1 MTTIGRAV
9 SSVLVAALVAGCG
22 GSDEDTAEPNAQVPF
37 ALVLETDTA
46 AFDRAAASTYDATAP
61 ADFLTLGEISSAYGA
76 SPDVVGAVT
85 KQMRDRGVEVTAD
98 PSGAALWGTVEVAEA
113 EDLFGV
119 EFETQQIDG
128 GGRSIR
134 ASGTPKAPDGID
146 GVRAVVGLSA
156 TLGAD
161 DETGGDGSSATTSST
176 TASSA
181 PASSTTTSSTPAS
194 STTASTTDPLP
205 ACPGGEVTRSGLAQ
219 SYGVEAPV
227 AQGAT
232 GAGVTVAMIE
242 IQSFDD
248 RVFQTYDGCVGD
260 ALDAERIT
268 QLTVEPAPLPAPGS
282 EVALD
287 TVAVGL
293 LAPGAEQQLTRFD
306 PESSIVF
313 PLLSILDAA
322 AGQGR
327 TPEVLL
333 LSVGFCEIARS
344 AEEIEL
350 GERLLAAFALSGTT
364 SVASSGDLGSSSCHP
379 GTDDPAV
386 QYPTSSAWVTS
397 IGGADFD
404 GTAAQPAA
412 LEVWNSA
419 PGSDNAGGGG
429 ISTKVARP
437 AWQTGTNVD
446 GDMRVVP
453 DVAAFAEPNG
463 VGLFPTCDDDG
474 CAWQGLGGTSLSG
487 AAVAGAL
494 ALLLEAPDGVDASRR
509 VGHLAPLLPGSAG
522 QVTTDI
528 TAGDNHVFTERCC
541 TAAAGYDP
549 ASGWGLV
556 DLPALVDQVGR
567 RG

>member
-1 MTTIGRAV
+1 MTTIGRAMG
-9 SSVLVAALVAGCG
+9 SVLVAALVAGCG
-22 GSDEDTAEPNAQVPF
+22 GTDEDTAKPNAQVPF

-46 AFDRAAASTYDATAP
+46 AFDRAVASTYDATAP
-61 ADFLTLGEISSAYGA
+61 ADFLTLDEISTAYGA
-76 SPDVVGAVT
+76 SPDVVEAAT
-85 KQMRDRGVEVTAD
+85 KEMRDRGVEVRVD
-98 PSGAALWGTVEVAEA
+98 PSGAALWGTVEVADA

-134 ASGTPKAPDGID
+134 ATGTPKVPDGVD

-156 TLGAD
+156 TMGAERLD
-161 DETGGDGSSATTSST
+161 GGDGASTTTSST

-181 PASSTTTSSTPAS
+181 PASSTTTSATTSTTTAS
-194 STTASTTDPLP
+194 STGPLP
-205 ACPGGEVTRSGLAQ
+205 ACPGGEVTRPGLAQ
-219 SYGVEAPV
+219 SYGAEAPV

-268 QLTVEPAPLPAPGS
+268 QVTVEPAPRPTPGS

-293 LAPGAEQQLTRFD
+293 LAPSAEQQLTRFD

-313 PLLSILDAA
+313 PLRSILDAA

-453 DVAAFAEPNG
+453 DVAAFAEPSG

-494 ALLLEAPDGVDASRR
+494 ALLLEAPDGADAARR
-509 VGHLAPLLPGSAG
+509 VGHLAPLLPGTAG

-556 DLPALVDQVGR
+556 DLPGLVGSAGA